1 MHQVSGAQE
10 AGGKM
15 PISKI
20 NPDGTVKI
28 YNSRTKQVLDV
39 KPEELSKYNPA
50 LENDYNVL
58 QSLKSGNSQLT
69 DIPAEKKIEYTGAL
83 QGSGITLP
91 PIPSDKSIIGKK
103 IVDEVN
109 NYDPSIKNN
118 TGSADAF
125 TVLAKQNIPIIG
137 GALIRG
143 EKESKYS
150 ELQGK
155 YFALV
160 QAVLTATQGS
170 RPSDYDVK
178 SYMKN
183 IGMGID
189 SSPEKNQAA
198 LNTLQTMLGQESTK
212 SQVQPTKSKY
222 VIEEIK

>member
-1 MHQVSGAQE
+1 
-10 AGGKM
+10 M
-15 PISKI
+15 PISRI

-28 YNSRTKQVLDV
+28 YNSKTKQVLDV

-58 QSLKSGNSQLT
+58 QSLKAGNSQLT
-69 DIPAEKKIEYTGAL
+69 DIPAEKKVEYTGAL

-91 PIPSDKSIIGKK
+91 PIPSSKGVIGKN
-103 IVDEVN
+103 IVDELN
-109 NYDPSIKNN
+109 NFDPKIKNS
-118 TGSADAF
+118 TGTKDAF
-125 TVLAKQNIPIIG
+125 VVLAKQAIPVIG
-137 GALIRG
+137 GALIKG
-143 EKESKYS
+143 EKEAKYS

-160 QAVLTATQGS
+160 QAALTATQGS
-170 RPSDYDVK
+170 KPSDYDVK

-198 LNTLQTMLGQESTK
+198 MGTILTMLGQ
-212 SQVQPTKSKY
+212 QPQEQPKTKSKY
-222 VIEEIK
+222 TIEEIK